1 MEKLN
6 IYMYYCISV
15 HWAWQIAQKQQSSF
29 GVDQAIRGSGVRI
42 QSGPIILPAL
52 NQLVQQWQAAEFV
65 KGAAVFFI
73 PTRTVA
79 TRGIPSGPAWSSSMR
94 ASGHVA
100 GAVSSVRNAMSP
112 ILGVGPPV
120 CHLERGWSVCRYSFD
135 QRHQKPSTIFCRSA
149 HLRRDDT
156 FASL

>member
-1 MEKLN
+1 M
-6 IYMYYCISV
+6 
-15 HWAWQIAQKQQSSF
+15 
-29 GVDQAIRGSGVRI
+29 
-42 QSGPIILPAL
+42 
-52 NQLVQQWQAAEFV
+52 
-65 KGAAVFFI
+65 GAAVFFI

-100 GAVSSVRNAMSP
+100 GAVSSVRNALSP

-156 FASL
+156 FCIPIARSWSGKQGVPSQEVSCVSGRGSFGSED